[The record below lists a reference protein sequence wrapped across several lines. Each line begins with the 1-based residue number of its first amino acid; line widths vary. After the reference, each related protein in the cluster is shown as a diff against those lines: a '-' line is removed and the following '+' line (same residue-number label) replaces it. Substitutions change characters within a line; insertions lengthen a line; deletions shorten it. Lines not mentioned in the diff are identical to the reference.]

1 MRGNI
6 AGFLRVVALFLMIAF
21 VPALRSCANVSYGFP
36 SVIFEATDPFTI
48 TTFHPWNLALNGVV
62 LAALF
67 VVLYFLVFKR
77 LQDNRKIQT
86 GLKYLYIFNGL
97 EYVGFWGIYWLIS
110 SKSDVIGALVMAYSF
125 LLYGP
130 LFLLNDLG
138 IFSNLSR
145 ESPLF
150 GDEYDIKIRLV
161 YVFMSAVWFAIGFI
175 KQQIVGKRRKHKTWN
190 KTENWS

>member
-6 AGFLRVVALFLMIAF
+6 AGVFKVVALFFMIAF

-36 SVIFEATDPFTI
+36 SVIFEATDPYTV

-62 LAALF
+62 LAVLF
-67 VVLYFLVFKR
+67 VALYFLVFKR
-77 LQDNRKIQT
+77 LRDNRKIQE

-97 EYVGFWGIYWLIS
+97 EYVGFWGVYWLIS
-110 SKSDVIGALVMAYSF
+110 SKSALVGALVMAYSF

-138 IFSNLSR
+138 IFTDISR
-145 ESPLF
+145 ASPFF
-150 GDEYDIKIRLV
+150 GDEYDIKIRVV
-161 YVFMSAVWFAIGFI
+161 YVFMSMVWFAIGCI
-175 KQQIVGKRRKHKTWN
+175 KQQIVEKIQTRRKG
-190 KTENWS
+190 